1 MLNPEIM
8 LTPIPTMLDAITM
21 TETNMKTKV
30 MDRSSDLF
38 LGDSSSNGSSFLL
51 GALLGDPVDPFRDT
65 LLDLLLSSSESDA
78 LWELDMSGVMMG
90 SIEVESRS
98 TSTHSVLSVT
108 LTAGPDSPTHDG
120 TSAPFSRS
128 CILAR
133 RFEILLDGSNPP
145 CGAVPNL

>member
-30 MDRSSDLF
+30 MDRSSDLL
-38 LGDSSSNGSSFLL
+38 LGDSSSNGLSS
-51 GALLGDPVDPFRDT
+51 LLGDPVDPFRDT
-65 LLDLLLSSSESDA
+65 LLDLLLSSSVSDA